1 MQVGTKNRLLE
12 FLSLWRKRPV
22 YEKICLIQEKKK
34 KKNGGLKSTLVED
47 KLNNKLLEIHKLEIF
62 NKALESP
69 NSLLEFILE
78 TLRKDQKKSKCLK
91 QLMLIV

>member
-22 YEKICLIQEKKK
+22 YEKICLIQEK

>member
-22 YEKICLIQEKKK
+22 YEKICLIQEKK